1 MCYVRNVEYEIFDL
15 TYEICY
21 DILCVSQRNPT
32 PKKKGSNP
40 YENSAF
46 HTRRCKSHKERMIFM
61 TSKAKK
67 KLIIGST
74 SIACAALVCL
84 IGSRFIS
91 DASLNS
97 EEENMTTPATGV
109 KISISTTAPENEP
122 EIVIPV
128 NSGNTVTT
136 KETELTEAPSEII
149 EIDQSFPEAATQTT
163 PPPPEIEDE
172 AALTNPD
179 AEPEYESEQTSATTT
194 APANDTPKNGETSG
208 NMIYIDGFG
217 WIVNEGGGGEG
228 YTDEEMYQNGNK
240 IGTFG

>member
-1 MCYVRNVEYEIFDL
+1 
-15 TYEICY
+15 
-21 DILCVSQRNPT
+21 
-32 PKKKGSNP
+32 
-40 YENSAF
+40 
-46 HTRRCKSHKERMIFM
+46 M

-67 KLIIGST
+67 NLIIGGT
-74 SIACAALVCL
+74 SIACVALVCL

-91 DASLNS
+91 DAPLNS
-97 EEENMTTPATGV
+97 EEENMTTSATEV

-128 NSGNTVTT
+128 NSDNTEVA
-136 KETELTEAPSEII
+136 KGTESSKSPNEII
-149 EIDQSFPEAATQTT
+149 EIDQSFPEATTQTT

-172 AALTNPD
+172 AALTNHD
-179 AEPEYESEQTSATTT
+179 EKPEYKPEQTSAAVTT

-208 NMIYIDGFG
+208 NMIYADGFG
-217 WIVNEGGGGEG
+217 WVVNEGGGGEG